1 MKKMSMSTLALVF
14 GLAVMP
20 LGVQAATEGA
30 AKSTTASSVGKS
42 AGKEKSADKKA
53 VKEAAASQA
62 EEEKVS
68 MNKASAAEFSKALN
82 GVGLK
87 KGQTIVEYREEMGPF
102 TQIEQL
108 QEVPGIG
115 PALFQ
120 RNQSRLKL

>member
-1 MKKMSMSTLALVF
+1 MKKLSITTLALAL

-20 LGVQAATEGA
+20 LSLQAATESA
-30 AKSTTASSVGKS
+30 AKTTASSSVDKSATQDKKAGKS
-42 AGKEKSADKKA
+42 AA
-53 VKEAAASQA
+53 KEASSSV

-68 MNKASAAEFSKALN
+68 LNHASAEELSKALN

>member
-1 MKKMSMSTLALVF
+1 SAT
-14 GLAVMP
+14 P
-20 LGVQAATEGA
+20 AA
-30 AKSTTASSVGKS
+30 
-42 AGKEKSADKKA
+42 
-53 VKEAAASQA
+53 KEAAAANA

-68 MNKASAAEFSKALN
+68 LNNASAAELSKVLN

-102 TQIEQL
+102 TNIDQL

-115 PALFQ
+115 PGLFK

>member
-1 MKKMSMSTLALVF
+1 MKNLSIKSLALVL

-20 LGVQAATEGA
+20 FGAQAATESA
-30 AKSTTASSVGKS
+30 TKSATASSIEKS
-42 AGKEKSADKKA
+42 AGKEKKADQKA
-53 VKEAAASQA
+53 AKESAASKA

-68 MNKASAAEFSKALN
+68 LNNASAEEFSKALN

-87 KGQTIVEYREEMGPF
+87 KGQTIVNYREEMGPF
-102 TQIEQL
+102 TQLEQL

>member
-1 MKKMSMSTLALVF
+1 MKKLSITTLALAL

-20 LGVQAATEGA
+20 FSSQAATESA
-30 AKSTTASSVGKS
+30 AKTTASSSVDKSATHDKKAGKS
-42 AGKEKSADKKA
+42 AA
-53 VKEAAASQA
+53 KEASSSV

-68 MNKASAAEFSKALN
+68 LNHASAEELSKALN